1 MIELND
7 HSKALNKAGHETTHY
22 MRAQLRNT
30 ALAHG
35 WPDDV
40 VRHLAVHHKD
50 GEFTVHAHSSHRN
63 QVLDLE
69 YGTPTQ
75 RPTAVIRKFNNRQ
88 DEIQRFLML
97 RFNTHMGWTS

>member
-1 MIELND
+1 
-7 HSKALNKAGHETTHY
+7 
-22 MRAQLRNT
+22 MRAKLRNE

-35 WPDDV
+35 WPEDI

-50 GEFTVHAHSSHRN
+50 GQFSVHAHDTHRKE
-63 QVLDLE
+63 VLDLE

-88 DEIQRFLML
+88 SDAQNFLML
-97 RFNTHMGWTS
+97 RFNKHMGWTS